1 MLADAVSHQETYL
14 EKIEMTQN
22 QLYGVRTDIKM
33 EPVYEVPSV
42 EEKMKMTQ
50 NLLYGVGATERQHQN

>member
-1 MLADAVSHQETYL
+1 MITLADAVSHQETYL

-33 EPVYEVPSV
+33 EPVYETPGRGEDGDDSELVVRSGG
-42 EEKMKMTQ
+42 
-50 NLLYGVGATERQHQN
+50 Y